1 MGGSDPR
8 EDEALIESFNVL
20 TDDLLPVRKA
30 EIVVVEGKQVIHKG
44 RYYLDEEDL
53 PKNLKGLLHGRA
65 YVIDKD
71 LITETSSASPKTY
84 YISADK
90 TKGLIIPGR
99 SMSISADGDLT
110 YVSGDAHYRWTDD
123 GERWTEWVTLA
134 VGYVYSFSPVE
145 KTRFAEIQ
153 VYSDSGGIKIS
164 LIVTR

>member
-1 MGGSDPR
+1 MSGEDPLD
-8 EDEALIESFNVL
+8 DEQLIEAFSAL
-20 TDDLLPVRKA
+20 TGDLLPVRRTDTV
-30 EIVVVEGKQVIHKG
+30 IVEGRQVIRKG

-53 PKNLKGLLHGRA
+53 PENLKGLLHGRA

-134 VGYVYSFSPVE
+134 VGYVYSFSPIE
-145 KTRFAEIQ
+145 KARFAEIQ
-153 VYSDSGGIKIS
+153 VYSDAGGIKIS